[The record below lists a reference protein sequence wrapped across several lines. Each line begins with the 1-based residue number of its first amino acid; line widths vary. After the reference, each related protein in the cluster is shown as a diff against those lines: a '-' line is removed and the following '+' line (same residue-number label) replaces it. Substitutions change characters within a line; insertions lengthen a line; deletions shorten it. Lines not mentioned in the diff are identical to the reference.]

1 MDCEFAV
8 SLGKT
13 SLNSILRPY
22 LKQEEEEE
30 EKRLKQQRNKEVH
43 FATLK
48 NFKSRELRF
57 EYNINF

>member
-13 SLNSILRPY
+13 SLNSILRLY

-30 EKRLKQQRNKEVH
+30 EKKE
-43 FATLK
+43 AEAAKEQGSSLRY
-48 NFKSRELRF
+48 SQELQ
-57 EYNINF
+57 I